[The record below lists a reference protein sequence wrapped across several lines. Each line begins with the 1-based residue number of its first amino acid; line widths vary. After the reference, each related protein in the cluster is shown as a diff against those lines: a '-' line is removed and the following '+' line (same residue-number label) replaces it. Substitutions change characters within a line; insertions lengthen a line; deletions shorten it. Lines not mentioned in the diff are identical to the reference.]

1 MVVGRTLWDF
11 AIEVVKTPGFGLFL
25 IALLIFIEFILI
37 LILVMTYAGLI
48 DIEFSYGGL
57 GVVMHHLTGHLAC
70 EHDGNMILT

>member
-37 LILVMTYAGLI
+37 LILIMTYAGLI

-57 GVVMHHLTGHLAC
+57 GVVMHHFTVHLA
-70 EHDGNMILT
+70 